1 MFGAGFAKKVV
12 EEINKARS
20 DPAAYSK
27 KINDLLKYFH
37 GKVLEL
43 PKEAGIETTEGQA
56 GYKEAADFLAKAA
69 KVEPLKV
76 DDKLTKVAEEIVAE
90 MRKKKDE
97 AEVDKVDRKAIIK
110 KHGHTEGRFGDST
123 DFGSMTPQMVVVNLL
138 VDDGNK
144 SRSNRKLLFNKEY
157 KILGVGNTAHDEF
170 GSITFIAF
178 ASDFVEGEANVYA

>member
-1 MFGAGFAKKVV
+1 MFGANFAKKIG
-12 EEINKARS
+12 EEINKART
-20 DPAAYSK
+20 DPAGYSK

-69 KVEPLKV
+69 KLEPLTA
-76 DDKLTKVAEEIVAE
+76 DPKLTKVAEEIVGE
-90 MRKKKDE
+90 MKKKKDE
-97 AEVDKVDRKAIIK
+97 AEMDKVDRKSIIK
-110 KHGHTEGRFGDST
+110 KYGHTEGRFGDST
-123 DFGSMTPQMVVVNLL
+123 DFGSMTPQMVVINLL

-144 SRSNRKLLFNKEY
+144 SRSNRKLIFNKEY
-157 KILGVGNTAHDEF
+157 KLMGVGNAAHDEF
-170 GSITFIAF
+170 GSISFIAF